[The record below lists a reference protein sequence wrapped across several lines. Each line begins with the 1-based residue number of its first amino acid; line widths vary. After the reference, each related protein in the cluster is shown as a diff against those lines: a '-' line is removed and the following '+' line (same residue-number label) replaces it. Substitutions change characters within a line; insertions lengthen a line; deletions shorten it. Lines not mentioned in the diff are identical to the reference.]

1 MKKKFFAK
9 VSAVMAMMLAV
20 CFAFT
25 GCGGLFGGGNSDD
38 DDQEDN
44 TPKEYTIQ
52 YTDAAGTHTLTVT
65 NGALYQ
71 LDSVPY
77 KYGYEFLGLYDA
89 ETAGTQYVG
98 ANGAAVAP
106 YPDNASKVLYPRF
119 KPIDYTVILNYG
131 EAAVTGARSFTV
143 AYDAALP
150 ALPTDLTLAHNV
162 FKGWYTQE
170 GCGGTQVADI
180 YGNIPAVAVLNNTN
194 FKPDDVNR
202 RVNLYAGFELQKYA
216 VTFHFG
222 GGLPDETLQIPYG
235 TPIGSVV
242 PTTRN
247 AEKQAVLY
255 WSTRE
260 NDTEKQDIF
269 NGKITGARELY
280 AAEWAPV
287 IELDGNGAEV
297 TPIVARAGT
306 AVALPTPTKPL
317 AKFLRWE
324 TLGGQTANITQM
336 PTASTTLKAV
346 WQAKIEFDENGGD
359 DVNDISEPAGSSI
372 TLPVPEREGY
382 IFAGW
387 YTADKE
393 QYTSSKMPSA
403 GIALK
408 AGWYREKT
416 QTIILSKD
424 SSDSDDWAYF
434 RTDNAEENGPKADWR
449 KTIDLSEY
457 IPKSGARISVTLH
470 YDMKTTD
477 KEYNWLGGF
486 YIYDDPIVSEAN
498 LITKKVDTIPAS
510 TSWSTYELSFDA
522 MIKSNML
529 YLCYYANKLKGSV
542 MDNYTYLYFKNIY
555 AAVSYPDTTY
565 LYL

>member
-9 VSAVMAMMLAV
+9 VSAVLAMILAV
-20 CFAFT
+20 CFTFA
-25 GCGGLFGGGNSDD
+25 GCGGLFGGGS
-38 DDQEDN
+38 
-44 TPKEYTIQ
+44 PAEYTIQ
-52 YTDAAGTHTLTVT
+52 YSDDEGTHTLTVT
-65 NGALYQ
+65 KGALYH

-77 KYGYEFLGLYDA
+77 MYGYEFMGLYDA

-131 EAAVTGARSFTV
+131 EAAVTGARSLTV

-150 ALPTDLTLAHNV
+150 ALPDDLTLAHSV
-162 FKGWYTQE
+162 FKGWYTEE
-170 GCGGTQVADI
+170 GCGGTQVADV

-194 FKPDDVNR
+194 FTLDDTNR
-202 RVNLYAGFELQKYA
+202 RAYLYAGFELEKYA

-222 GGLPDETLQIPYG
+222 GGLSDETLQIPYG

-242 PTTRN
+242 LTTRN
-247 AEKQAVLY
+247 AEKQAVLL
-255 WSTRE
+255 WSTRA

-269 NGKITGARELY
+269 NGNITGTRELY

-287 IELDGNGAEV
+287 IELDGDGAEV
-297 TPIVARAGT
+297 APIVARAGT

-324 TLGGQTANITQM
+324 TLSGQTASITEM
-336 PTASTTLKAV
+336 PSTSTTLKAV
-346 WQAKIEFDENGGD
+346 WQAKIEFDENGGSG
-359 DVNDISEPAGSSI
+359 VNDISEPAGSSI
-372 TLPVPEREGY
+372 TLPTPEREGY

-393 QYTSSKMPSA
+393 QFTSSKMPSA

-408 AGWYREKT
+408 AGWYKT
-416 QTIILSKD
+416 KTVTEVVVSADKTEGRGGDEAFMDSLTLDFSKYL
-424 SSDSDDWAYF
+424 SSDFAGYIEVKVMWYEKNEALSTNGTVMLRFFSKRVISD
-434 RTDNAEENGPKADWR
+434 
-449 KTIDLSEY
+449 EY
-457 IPKSGARISVTLH
+457 R
-470 YDMKTTD
+470 
-477 KEYNWLGGF
+477 LGGAVTNHTSND
-486 YIYDDPIVSEAN
+486 YSRVERKMSTRLEGNKIYVTFGS
-498 LITKKVDTIPAS
+498 S
-510 TSWSTYELSFDA
+510 Y
-522 MIKSNML
+522 SNFGWTHGL
-529 YLCYYANKLKGSV
+529 VTDFRYQL
-542 MDNYTYLYFKNIY
+542 T
-555 AAVSYPDTTY
+555 YPDTTY